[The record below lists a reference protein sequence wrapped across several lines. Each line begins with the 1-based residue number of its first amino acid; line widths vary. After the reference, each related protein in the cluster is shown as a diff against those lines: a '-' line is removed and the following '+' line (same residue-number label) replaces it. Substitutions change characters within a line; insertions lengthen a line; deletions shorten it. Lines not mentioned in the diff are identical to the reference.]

1 MSIDKYFDY
10 ADDFEIKPDTWKY
23 YNWNKYP
30 SDIKR
35 IWSSC
40 NGAHI
45 FSKRLYFFSPSYR
58 IVYQIGSDP
67 LRYQERGDDT
77 HVYCLIDDSNKRC
90 SFCVSEFLIIL
101 TKDMNKIELPKKYR

>member
-1 MSIDKYFDY
+1 MSTDKHFDY
-10 ADDFEIKPDTWKY
+10 ADDFEIKPDTWNR
-23 YNWNKYP
+23 YNWDKYP

-40 NGAHI
+40 DGAHI

-77 HVYCLIDDSNKRC
+77 HVYCLIDNNNKRY
-90 SFCVSEFLIIL
+90 SLYVNDRLLGRI
-101 TKDMNKIELPKKYR
+101 KNMNKIELPKKK

>member
-1 MSIDKYFDY
+1 MSIDKHFDY
-10 ADDFEIKPDTWKY
+10 ADDFEIKPDTWNR
-23 YNWNKYP
+23 YNWDKYP

-67 LRYQERGDDT
+67 LRYQLKGNSKR
-77 HVYCLIDDSNKRC
+77 YCLIDDNNKRY
-90 SFCVSEFLIIL
+90 SFGVNDFLFIL
-101 TKDMNKIELPKKYR
+101 TENMNKIELPKLYR

>member
-1 MSIDKYFDY
+1 MSIDKHFDY
-10 ADDFEIKPDTWKY
+10 ADDFEIKPDTWNR
-23 YNWNKYP
+23 YNWDKYP

-67 LRYQERGDDT
+67 LRYRERDDDT
-77 HVYCLIDDSNKRC
+77 HVYCLIDDNNKRY
-90 SFCVSEFLIIL
+90 SLYVSDRLLGRI
-101 TKDMNKIELPKKYR
+101 KNMNKIELPKMK